1 MLQNYQEKILI
12 TRDTLGTALAGLAI
26 GAEDQHREVKRLVEE
41 QGQALISHYAFR
53 LMASEALGH
62 LTVFHDSGRGAISFG
77 GPSEWG
83 DWNDTGEFLELPD
96 GHSFTFEGKP
106 VDEGDEGSCSLGNV

>member
-1 MLQNYQEKILI
+1 MLQDYQEKVTV
-12 TRDTLGTALAGLAI
+12 TRDTLGLALASLGI
-26 GAEDQHREVKRLVEE
+26 GAEDQRQELQRVVEAQGEALV
-41 QGQALISHYAFR
+41 SHYAFR
-53 LMASEALGH
+53 LMASEARGD
-62 LTVFHDSGRGAISFG
+62 LTIFHDSGRGAISFG

-96 GHSFTFEGKP
+96 GRSYTFEGKP